1 LKINKTI
8 LETMIREELSKLME
22 GLTPAEHEDV
32 LRDPQGFAKPL
43 VSTDAKLREAFFFP
57 MRLIGK
63 ASKSGQVFF
72 KNYHIAKYD
81 PDTLKQLKI
90 NLGRA
95 IADIGLGGMTGD
107 DVHFVETSD
116 GQSWIRIGYFNPWG
130 KKRGSNPPEYFLG
143 GRSAPLVKRLAALDF
158 AKTDSA
164 TGKQLYVARPMGAPA
179 LKKGTTRKAPPPRVK
194 KPQSKSRSGGS
205 TIGLSDLWKQT
216 FGTLNPFRS

>member
-1 LKINKTI
+1 
-8 LETMIREELSKLME
+8 MIREELAKLME
-22 GLTPAEHEDV
+22 GLTPDEHEDV
-32 LRDPQGFAKPL
+32 LRNPQGFAGSL

-95 IADIGLGGMTGD
+95 IADIGLGGITGD

-116 GQSWIRIGYFNPWG
+116 GQSWIRMGYFNPWG

-158 AKTDSA
+158 AKTDPA

-179 LKKGTTRKAPPPRVK
+179 LKKGSTRKAPPPRVK
-194 KPQSKSRSGGS
+194 RPQSKSKSGKS

-216 FGTLNPFRS
+216 LGTLNPFRS